1 MSKVKVYLLHSGQV
15 LIGELNGDILSNVLT
30 PVFTP
35 QGNTVSIE
43 FVPVLYPI
51 NVEPLDIEVKNLQ
64 YLVELKEDKPQIKSL
79 IQNYNESLLQLKPS
93 VIIEPKSKLIY

>member
-35 QGNTVSIE
+35 QGNSVSIE
-43 FVPVLYPI
+43 FVPVMYPI
-51 NVEPLDIEVKNLQ
+51 NVDPLEIEVEKLQ
-64 YLVELKEDKPQIKSL
+64 YLVELKKDKPQIKSL